1 MYVLPLDR
9 EEGIEG
15 GITEAN
21 DIEVDD
27 FRLWKSSAFFD
38 EKLRLMLYN
47 IKNERDLNC
56 EKEFICII
64 YKYKRRHFVW
74 YSSFFFSQ

>member
-1 MYVLPLDR
+1 MHVLPLDR

-47 IKNERDLNC
+47 IKYE
-56 EKEFICII
+56 
-64 YKYKRRHFVW
+64 
-74 YSSFFFSQ
+74 

>member
-1 MYVLPLDR
+1 MHVLPLDR

-21 DIEVDD
+21 DIEADD
-27 FRLWKSSAFFD
+27 FRMWKSSAFFN

-47 IKNERDLNC
+47 IKYERDLNS

-64 YKYKRRHFVW
+64 YKYNRRHFVW